1 MTRRQK
7 LLRLK
12 RFRADA
18 LQRQV
23 ATLATMVADVE
34 RKIVDLD
41 EAIARERQR
50 ANDTSMGRLALPSV
64 LRAMNERR
72 ENLNA
77 TLREIGRE
85 RVDVEQELGK
95 TNAEVR
101 NIEAEVEQTSN
112 RAAEALASR
121 QRMPLHELALARQL
135 RRHALR
141 QA

>member
-1 MTRRQK
+1 MNRRQK
-7 LLRLK
+7 LLQHK

-18 LQRQV
+18 LERQA
-23 ATLATMVADVE
+23 ATLGAMAADLE
-34 RKIVDLD
+34 RKLVDLED
-41 EAIARERQR
+41 AIARERQR
-50 ANDTSMGRLALPSV
+50 ARDSSMGRLALPNV
-64 LRAMNERR
+64 LRAMDDRR

-85 RVDVEQELGK
+85 RAQVEQEFGR
-95 TNAEVR
+95 TNGELR
-101 NIEAEVEQTSN
+101 NIEMEVAQASS
-112 RAAEALASR
+112 RAAETPASR